1 MMLLIVIHIT
11 KNNGLLFLIFIT
23 KKIKKMKKIK
33 SFMIMLLVAMVSL
46 CLTGCTPNPD
56 TPDIGE
62 VSIVGK
68 WECTILQYS
77 SEELGEYE
85 EGEQLF
91 KNDEYIWIFDED
103 DRMKHYYDGEL
114 GGKYDYEVMNNKLYS
129 KFFKDGFETHYAT
142 INKLTSN
149 KLSITAK
156 YEADDYDY
164 WIEYTYNFE
173 RID

>member
-1 MMLLIVIHIT
+1 MEKL
-11 KNNGLLFLIFIT
+11 KNFR
-23 KKIKKMKKIK
+23 
-33 SFMIMLLVAMVSL
+33 IMLLLAMVSL
-46 CLTGCTPNPD
+46 CLAGCKDEPEPST
-56 TPDIGE
+56 

-77 SEELGEYE
+77 SEENGEYE

-91 KNDEYIWIFDED
+91 KNDEHIWIFDED
-103 DRMKHYYDGEL
+103 DRMKHYYDGEF
-114 GGKYDYEVMNNKLYS
+114 GGKYDYVVMNNKLYS
-129 KFFKDGFETHYAT
+129 NFFKDAFETPYAT